1 MIQVKIMIDIM
12 IMVFLFKVHRRLLF
26 DDMDDDL
33 IMLQIEVLL
42 WMYCEFVIVMSLELW
57 YCNSTYDY
65 DDNDIDIKV
74 IFKMIW
80 FRLRLG

>member
-12 IMVFLFKVHRRLLF
+12 IMVFLLKDHRRLLF

-42 WMYCEFVIVMSLELW
+42 
-57 YCNSTYDY
+57 
-65 DDNDIDIKV
+65 
-74 IFKMIW
+74 
-80 FRLRLG
+80 